1 MTLNVFETISLLV
14 LFLIFGYY
22 LNGKVKFFYNNYVPA
37 PVIGGTLF
45 SLLIIGTRS
54 FINFDIDYGDIAPVA
69 MGVFVG
75 SIGFRF
81 AYHIFKNTIKK
92 TLGYFCIVVLI
103 VLIQNLVS
111 FSIGTIFGKNVYEN
125 AILGSI
131 GLMGDYSLTS
141 EVTNVIMNTE
151 HSTLFK
157 NVSDVTLY
165 LGVIGV
171 ILTFKLFLKP
181 KVNLE
186 HNIKVAQIILSP
198 KKFLNYL
205 GILLFIALVGL
216 MPYFI
221 NQSRI
226 FTTAGG
232 PFIIGIA
239 TRWIIDKI
247 NRNNDKEIDNGIVN
261 FIGNFFL
268 SILLISVFSK
278 SNPFAIFEIDL
289 YSLFVLLVQVGWLI
303 AFSVLVIFKLYKK
316 DALASYIAAGTVGF
330 SIGIPPSTMSVI
342 QNLTEVEG
350 AQPYF
355 LFIVPAG
362 AAWLITIVNP
372 IEVVLFMKLFG
383 G

>member
-1 MTLNVFETISLLV
+1 MIVNVFETLSLLV
-14 LFLIFGYY
+14 LFLILGYY
-22 LNGKVKFFYNNYVPA
+22 LNNKIKFLYKNYVPA
-37 PVIGGTLF
+37 PVIGGILF
-45 SLLIIGTRS
+45 SLLIILTKEY
-54 FINFDIDYGDIAPVA
+54 IIFDIDYGDIAPVA
-69 MGVFVG
+69 MGVFIG

-81 AYHIFKNTIKK
+81 SYHIFKTTIGK
-92 TLGYFCIVVLI
+92 TLKYFCIIVFI

-111 FSIGTIFGKNVYEN
+111 FSLGSLFDKSVHEN

-131 GLMGDYSLTS
+131 GLMGDYSITS
-141 EVTNVIMNTE
+141 EITNVIVNSE
-151 HSTLFK
+151 HVNLFK
-157 NVSDVTLY
+157 DISDVTLY

-171 ILTFKLFLKP
+171 IVTFKVFLKH

-186 HNIKVAQIILSP
+186 HNIKVAQVILSP

-216 MPYFI
+216 IPYFV
-221 NQSRI
+221 NQSKI

-232 PFIIGIA
+232 PLIVGIL
-239 TRWIIDKI
+239 TRWIIDEI
-247 NRNNDKEIDNGIVN
+247 DKHKNVEIDNGIVN
-261 FIGNFFL
+261 FIGNFSL
-268 SILLISVFSK
+268 SMLLITVFSK
-278 SNPFAIFEIDL
+278 SNPFAIFNIDL
-289 YSLFVLLVQVGWLI
+289 YSLCVLLIQISWLMLF
-303 AFSVLVIFKLYKK
+303 AVLVIFKIYKK
-316 DALASYIAAGTVGF
+316 DALAAYIAAGTMGF

-342 QNLTEVEG
+342 QNLNEVEG

-372 IEVVLFMKLFG
+372 IEAAIFMRLFG

>member
-1 MTLNVFETISLLV
+1 MTINVFETLSLLV

-22 LNGKVKFFYNNYVPA
+22 LNNRIKFLNKNYVPA
-37 PVIGGTLF
+37 PVIGGILF
-45 SLLIIGTRS
+45 SLLTILTKEYVT
-54 FINFDIDYGDIAPVA
+54 FDIDYGDIAPVA
-69 MGVFVG
+69 MGVFIG

-81 AYHIFKNTIKK
+81 SYHIFKSTISK
-92 TLGYFCIVVLI
+92 TLKYFMIIVFI
-103 VLIQNLVS
+103 VLVQNLVS
-111 FSIGTIFGKNVYEN
+111 FSIGTLFNKSVYEN

-141 EVTNVIMNTE
+141 DITTSIMNSE
-151 HSTLFK
+151 HIKLFK
-157 NVSDVTLY
+157 DISDVTLY

-171 ILTFKLFLKP
+171 IVAFKVFLRP

-186 HNIKVAQIILSP
+186 HNIKVAQVILSP

-216 MPYFI
+216 IPYFV
-221 NQSRI
+221 NQSKI

-232 PFIIGIA
+232 PLIVGIF
-239 TRWIIDKI
+239 TRWIIDEI
-247 NRNNDKEIDNGIVN
+247 NKHNDVEIDNGIVN
-261 FIGNFFL
+261 FIGNFSL
-268 SILLISVFSK
+268 SMLLITVFSK
-278 SNPFAIFEIDL
+278 ANPFAIFRIDL
-289 YSLFVLLVQVGWLI
+289 YSLFVLLVQICWLM
-303 AFSVLVIFKLYKK
+303 AFAVLVIFRIYKK
-316 DALASYIAAGTVGF
+316 DALAAYIAAGTMGF

-372 IEVVLFMKLFG
+372 IEVAIFMRLFG